1 MRLVLTRVEAKI
13 LYAYLK
19 GKRISSVR
27 EYIVL
32 QDIMSRLEEV
42 TENETK
48 DINS

>member
-1 MRLVLTRVEAKI
+1 MKLVLNKVEAKI

-19 GKRISSVR
+19 GKRISSVI

-42 TENETK
+42 TENEL
-48 DINS
+48 

>member
-13 LYAYLK
+13 LHAYLK
-19 GKRISSVR
+19 GKKVSHVR

-42 TENETK
+42 TENEL
-48 DINS
+48 